1 MTKSTLYAYVGT
13 YTDGRREGI
22 FIFEYLPDS
31 GEARPCGAVAG
42 LSNPSFLAV
51 HPTRRYLYAVNEV
64 DDFGGRRAGAVSAF
78 AIDAQTGAL
87 LPLNQRSSVG
97 DGPCHLIVDAGGKF
111 VLVANY
117 GGGSVAVLPIR
128 DDGSLDEASDF
139 VQHRGSS
146 VNPQRQEGP
155 HAHSVILDPAN
166 RFAFVADLGL
176 DRVMIYRFDAG
187 HGKLMPNEPAF
198 APLKPGAGPRH
209 FAFHPDGRH
218 AYVINELDNTV
229 TAFDYDPERGALH
242 EIQTLSTLPTGYAEV
257 SYCADIH
264 VAPSGKFLYGS
275 NRGHDSIA
283 LFAIDGAGRL
293 TSLGQ
298 QPTGGRWPRN
308 FALDPAGRFM
318 WVANQESDSI
328 TRFAVDADTGR
339 LTALGQIA
347 VPKPVCIQ
355 FAALTT

>member
-1 MTKSTLYAYVGT
+1 MATSTLYAYVGT
-13 YTDGRREGI
+13 YTHGRRDGI
-22 FIFEYLPDS
+22 FIFEYRPEV

-42 LSNPSFLAV
+42 LANPSFLAV
-51 HPTRRYLYAVNEV
+51 HPTGRYLYAVNEV
-64 DDFGGRRAGAVSAF
+64 DDFGGQRAGAVSAF

-87 LPLNQRSSVG
+87 HLLNQRSSVG
-97 DGPCHLIVDAGGKF
+97 DGPCHLTVDAGGRF

-117 GGGSVAVLPIR
+117 GGGSVAVLPIL

-155 HAHSVILDPAN
+155 HAHSVILDAAN

-187 HGKLMPNEPAF
+187 RGRLLPNEPAF
-198 APLKPGAGPRH
+198 ALLKPGAGPRH
-209 FAFHPDGRH
+209 FTFHPDGRH

-229 TAFDYDPERGALH
+229 TAFDYDPERGALR
-242 EIQTLSTLPTGYAEV
+242 EMQTLSTLPTGYAEV
-257 SYCADIH
+257 NYCADIH
-264 VAPSGKFLYGS
+264 IAPSGRFLYGS

-308 FALDPAGRFM
+308 FALDPVGRFV

-328 TRFAVDADTGR
+328 TRFAVDASTGR
-339 LTALGQIA
+339 LAALDQID
-347 VPKPVCIQ
+347 VPRPACIQ
-355 FAALTT
+355 FAAPPN